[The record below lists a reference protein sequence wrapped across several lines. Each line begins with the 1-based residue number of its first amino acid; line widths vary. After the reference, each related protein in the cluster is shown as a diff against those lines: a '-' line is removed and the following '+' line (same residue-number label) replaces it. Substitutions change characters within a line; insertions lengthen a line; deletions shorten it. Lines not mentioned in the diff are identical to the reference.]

1 MKRVLIISIAVI
13 LSLLNIPLHGQ
24 VVSGLDVLKRSEFAQ
39 LIGNK
44 IGLIT
49 NQTGR
54 SRDGRRSID
63 LLYEAPN
70 VKLVAIFSPEGGI
83 DGSDERA
90 IIQNKVDQRTQ
101 VPIYSLYG
109 ETRRPTRKMLQGLDA
124 LVYDIQDVGAR
135 YYTYITTMA
144 YCMEEAARNGIKFVV
159 LDRPAMING
168 TVVEGDV
175 LPDSVHKF
183 IAYYPIPTRY
193 GMTPGE
199 LAQMWNKE
207 KKIGCKLEVIKLEG
221 WHRSMWYDGTGLRW
235 VNPSPHIRRLDEAL
249 LYSGLGAFEATN
261 LSVGRGTDYP
271 FEYYGAPYVDGRELA
286 ARLDAKG
293 IAGVQFSPVR
303 FVPTSSTFKN
313 EVCNGVKVEISD
325 RNALRVAEVFVR
337 MALQLKESS
346 PAWEYHSDRFADMVG
361 SSFIID
367 ALDKNLSA
375 EEILKVFDEEVARF
389 ETIRAKYL
397 LY

>member
-13 LSLLNIPLHGQ
+13 LGLLRIPLQAQ
-24 VVSGLDVLKRSEFAQ
+24 VVSGLDALKRSEFAQ

-70 VKLVAIFSPEGGI
+70 VKLAAIFSPEGGI

-90 IIQNKVDQRTQ
+90 MIQNKVDQRTQ

-109 ETRRPTRKMLQGLDA
+109 ETHRPTRKMLQGLDA

-144 YCMEEAARNGIKFVV
+144 YCMEEAASNGIKFVV

-168 TVVEGDV
+168 TIVEGDV

-207 KKIGCKLEVIKLEG
+207 EKIGCNLAVIKLEG

-235 VNPSPHIRRLDEAL
+235 VAPSPNIRRLDEAI

-261 LSVGRGTDYP
+261 LSVGRGTDFP
-271 FEYYGAPYVDGRELA
+271 FEYYGAPYVDGQELA
-286 ARLDAKG
+286 ARLNAKG
-293 IAGVQFSPVR
+293 MAGVQFSPVR
-303 FVPTSSTFKN
+303 FVPGSGTFKN
-313 EVCNGVKVEISD
+313 KVCGGVKVEISD

-337 MALQLKESS
+337 MALQLKKSS
-346 PAWEYHSDRFADMVG
+346 PTWEYHSDRFADMVG

-375 EEILKVFDEEVARF
+375 EEILKVFNEKDARF

>member
-367 ALDKNLSA
+367 ALDKNLSV

>member
-1 MKRVLIISIAVI
+1 MKRGLIISITVT
-13 LSLLNIPLHGQ
+13 LGFLTVPLRGQ

-44 IGLIT
+44 IALIT

-70 VKLVAIFSPEGGI
+70 VKLVAIFSPEHGIGGA
-83 DGSDERA
+83 DERA
-90 IIQNKVDQRTQ
+90 AIEDRVDRRTQ

-109 ETRRPTRKMLQGLDA
+109 KTRRPTTKMLQGLDA

-144 YCMEEAARNGIKFVV
+144 YCMEEAARNGIRFVV
-159 LDRPAMING
+159 LDRPVMING
-168 TVVEGDV
+168 MVVDGDV
-175 LPDSVHKF
+175 LPDSVHRF

-193 GMTPGE
+193 AMTPGE

-207 KKIGCKLEVIKLEG
+207 EKIGCKLEVIELEG
-221 WHRSMWYDGTGLRW
+221 WHRSTWYDGTGLRW
-235 VNPSPHIRRLDEAL
+235 VNPSPNIRRLDEAI

-271 FEYYGAPYVDGRELA
+271 FEYYGAPYVDGQELA
-286 ARLDAKG
+286 ARLNAKG
-293 IAGVQFSPVR
+293 IAGVQFSPMR
-303 FVPTSSTFKN
+303 FVPSSSTFKD
-313 EVCNGVKVEISD
+313 EVCSGVKVEITD

-346 PAWEYHSDRFADMVG
+346 PTWDYHSDRFADMVG
-361 SSFIID
+361 SSFIIE

-375 EEILKVFDEEVARF
+375 EEILKVFNEKVSRF

>member
-24 VVSGLDVLKRSEFAQ
+24 VISGLDVLKRSEFAQ

-44 IGLIT
+44 IGLVT

-70 VKLVAIFSPEGGI
+70 VKLAAIFSPEGGI

-109 ETRRPTRKMLQGLDA
+109 EIPRPTRKMLQGLDA

-144 YCMEEAARNGIKFVV
+144 YCMEESARNGIKFVV
-159 LDRPAMING
+159 LDRPVMING

-183 IAYYPIPTRY
+183 IAYYPIATRY

-207 KKIGCKLEVIKLEG
+207 KNIGCKLEVIKLEG

-235 VNPSPHIRRLDEAL
+235 VNPSPNIRRLDGAI
-249 LYSGLGAFEATN
+249 LYSALGAFEATN

-271 FEYYGAPYVDGRELA
+271 FEYYGAPYVDGQELA
-286 ARLDAKG
+286 ARLNAKG
-293 IAGVQFSPVR
+293 MAGVQFSPVR
-303 FVPTSSTFKN
+303 FIPTSSTFKN
-313 EVCNGVKVEISD
+313 KVCSGVKVEISD

-337 MALQLKESS
+337 MALQLKESA

-375 EEILKVFDEEVARF
+375 EEILKVFDEKVAQF

>member
-1 MKRVLIISIAVI
+1 MRRVLITSITVVLGL
-13 LSLLNIPLHGQ
+13 LSIPLRGQ

-70 VKLVAIFSPEGGI
+70 VKLVAIFSPEHGI
-83 DGSDERA
+83 DGTDDLP
-90 IIQNKVDQRTQ
+90 IVQNKVDQRTQ
-101 VPIYSLYG
+101 VPIYSLFG

-135 YYTYITTMA
+135 HYTYITTMA
-144 YCMEEAARNGIKFVV
+144 YCMEEAARNGLRFVV
-159 LDRPAMING
+159 LDRPVMING

-175 LPDSVHKF
+175 LPDSVRNF

-207 KKIGCKLEVIKLEG
+207 QNIGCRLEVIKIIG
-221 WHRSMWYDGTGLRW
+221 WHRSMWYDGTGFRW
-235 VNPSPHIRRLDEAL
+235 FNPSPNIRRLDQAI
-249 LYSGLGAFEATN
+249 LYSGLGCLEATN

-271 FEYYGAPYVDGRELA
+271 FEYYGAPYLDGEELA
-286 ARLDAKG
+286 ARLNAKG
-293 IAGVQFSPVR
+293 IAGVRFSPAR
-303 FVPTSSTFKN
+303 FVPKSSTFKN
-313 EVCNGVKVEISD
+313 QVCSGVKVEIVD
-325 RNALRVAEVFVR
+325 RNQLRVAEVFVR
-337 MALQLKESS
+337 MALQLRESS
-346 PAWEYHSDRFADMVG
+346 PQWEYHADRFAHMVG
-361 SSFIID
+361 SSFMID
-367 ALDKNLSA
+367 ALDKNLSP
-375 EEILKVFDEEVARF
+375 EEVLKAFREKVARF
-389 ETIRAKYL
+389 EAVRAKYL

>member
-1 MKRVLIISIAVI
+1 MKRLGIISITVI
-13 LSLLNIPLHGQ
+13 LGLLIIPLRAQ
-24 VVSGLDVLKRSEFAQ
+24 VISGLDVLKRSEFAQ
-39 LIGNK
+39 VIGNK

-70 VKLVAIFSPEGGI
+70 VKLIAIFSPEHGI
-83 DGSDERA
+83 EGTDERVT
-90 IIQNKVDQRTQ
+90 IQDKVDQKTR

-144 YCMEEAARNGIKFVV
+144 YCMEEAAREGIRFVV
-159 LDRPAMING
+159 LDRPVMING

-199 LAQMWNKE
+199 LAQMWNE
-207 KKIGCKLEVIKLEG
+207 EDKIGCKLEVIKLEG
-221 WHRSMWYDGTGLRW
+221 WHRSLWYDGTGLRW
-235 VNPSPHIRRLDEAL
+235 VDPSPSIRQLDEAI

-271 FEYYGAPYVDGRELA
+271 FEYYGAPYVDGQELA
-286 ARLDAKG
+286 ARLNAKG
-293 IAGVQFSPVR
+293 MAGVRFSPVR
-303 FVPTSSTFKN
+303 FVPASSTFKN
-313 EVCNGVKVEISD
+313 EVCNGVKVEIVD

-346 PAWEYHSDRFADMVG
+346 PAWEYHSNRFADMVG
-361 SSFIID
+361 SSSLID
-367 ALDKNLSA
+367 ALDQNLSA
-375 EEILKVFDEEVARF
+375 EEILKVFNEKSAHF